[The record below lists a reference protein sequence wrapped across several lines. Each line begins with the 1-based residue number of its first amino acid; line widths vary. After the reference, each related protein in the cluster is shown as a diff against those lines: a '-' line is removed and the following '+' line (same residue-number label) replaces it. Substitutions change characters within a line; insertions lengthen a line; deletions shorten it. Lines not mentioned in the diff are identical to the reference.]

1 MTDRSA
7 PVTFITGTRKGLGRA
22 LVQHYVGLG
31 HEVGGCSR
39 DAVGWELD
47 GYVHYRAD
55 VADEGAMHAALS
67 DVWQRFG
74 RLDHL
79 INNAGIASMNHSLLT
94 PVSTFERILRTNV
107 VGTFLASR
115 EAAKLMKRRSFGRIV
130 NVSSVAVPLK
140 VAGEGPYVAAKA
152 AINSLTHVL
161 ARELADF
168 GITVNTV
175 GPTPVD
181 TDLIRGIPGNKLDE
195 LIALQAIPRMGTP
208 KDVANAIDFFL
219 RQESDFITG
228 QTLYLGGA

>member
-22 LVQHYVGLG
+22 LVEHYVGLG
-31 HEVGGCSR
+31 HDVGGCSR

-47 GYVHYRAD
+47 GYVHYGAD
-55 VADEGAMHAALS
+55 VTDEGAMHAAFG

-115 EAAKLMKRRSFGRIV
+115 EAAKLMKRRGFGRIV

-181 TDLIRGIPGNKLDE
+181 TDLIRGIPGNKLEE

-228 QTLYLGGA
+228 QTLYLGGV

>member
-1 MTDRSA
+1 
-7 PVTFITGTRKGLGRA
+7 
-22 LVQHYVGLG
+22 
-31 HEVGGCSR
+31 
-39 DAVGWELD
+39 
-47 GYVHYRAD
+47 
-55 VADEGAMHAALS
+55 
-67 DVWQRFG
+67 
-74 RLDHL
+74 
-79 INNAGIASMNHSLLT
+79 
-94 PVSTFERILRTNV
+94 
-107 VGTFLASR
+107 
-115 EAAKLMKRRSFGRIV
+115 V

-140 VAGEGPYVAAKA
+140 VAGEGSYVAAKA

-181 TDLIRGIPGNKLDE
+181 TDLIRGIPGNKLEE

-228 QTLYLGGA
+228 QTLYLGGV